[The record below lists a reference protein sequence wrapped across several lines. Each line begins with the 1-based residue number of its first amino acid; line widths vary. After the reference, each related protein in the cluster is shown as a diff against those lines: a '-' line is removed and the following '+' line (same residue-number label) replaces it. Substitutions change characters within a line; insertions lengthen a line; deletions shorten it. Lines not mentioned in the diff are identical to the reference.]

1 MRIDIIK
8 FIFFWLCFTSFTRIV
23 TGGRAG
29 AGGGGGGGK
38 TGGQKGV
45 VPTKQ
50 GSGTFNVKSYGAK
63 GDGRNDDSKAFTAAW
78 KAACGSSGSVKLYI
92 PKGTFLLGPV
102 KFVGPCKTIDSITV
116 QMQGFLK
123 ATTDLNRYGSSDDW
137 IEFGW
142 VEGLTLTGGG
152 TFDGQ
157 GAASWP
163 FNKCPT
169 NSKCKVLPT
178 NVKFVQMTN
187 TIVKSITSLNS
198 KFFHIAVL
206 DCKNF
211 KGSGIRISAPGNSPN
226 TDGIHLERNSDVTIS
241 DSVIGTGD
249 DCISIGQGNS
259 NVHIKSVSC
268 GPGHGISVGSLG
280 RYEDEGD
287 VTGLLVSDCT
297 LSGTMNGIRIKTWAN
312 SPDTSVASN
321 MTFEDIVM
329 NNVANPILIDQ
340 TYCPYTSC
348 VSMAPSR
355 VKLRDLY
362 FKNIRGTSSSP
373 VAVTLECSKGVP
385 CKNVNLE
392 DVHLDLARGGTIAK
406 SSCLHVNVKYAGTQI
421 PPPCSPNSNIPE

>member
-1 MRIDIIK
+1 MRPDLRIILFLFCFISFIDI
-8 FIFFWLCFTSFTRIV
+8 V
-23 TGGRAG
+23 NGGRVG
-29 AGGGGGGGK
+29 AGTKAGGGK
-38 TGGQKGV
+38 TNGQKQGAS
-45 VPTKQ
+45 PPKQ
-50 GSGTFNVKSYGAK
+50 SGGTFDVKSYGAK

-78 KAACGSSGSVKLYI
+78 KAACGSSGTVKLVV

-102 KFVGPCKTIDSITV
+102 KFVGPCKTVDSITV

-123 ATTDLNRYGSSDDW
+123 ATSDLSRYGSSDDW

-163 FNKCPT
+163 FNKCPST
-169 NSKCKVLPT
+169 AKCKLLPT

-187 TIVKSITSLNS
+187 TVVKGLTSLNS

-211 KGSGIRISAPGNSPN
+211 KASGIRISAPGNSPN
-226 TDGIHLERNSDVTIS
+226 TDGIHLERNTDVSIS
-241 DSVIGTGD
+241 QSVIGTGD
-249 DCISIGQGNS
+249 DCISVGQGNS
-259 NVHIKSVSC
+259 DISITGVSC

-280 RYEDEGD
+280 KYKDEGD
-287 VTGLLVSDCT
+287 VTGLVVKDCT
-297 LSGTMNGIRIKTWAN
+297 LTGTMNGIRIKTWAN

-329 NNVANPILIDQ
+329 NNVANPIIIDQ
-340 TYCPYTSC
+340 TYCPYTTC
-348 VSMAPSR
+348 ASMAPSR
-355 VKLRDLY
+355 VKLSDIF

-373 VAVTLECSKGVP
+373 VAVTLECSKGIP
-385 CKNVNLE
+385 CQNVNLH
-392 DVHLDLARGGTIAK
+392 DVHLDLTSGGTVAK
-406 SSCLHVNVKYAGTQI
+406 SACNYVEAKYSGTQI
-421 PPPCSPNSNIPE
+421 PPPCTAIVTKS